1 MAVARTPSGV
11 FAMLTFASVGLV
23 LIFLA
28 APGKPATS
36 RVAQIAAIPLTDD
49 DGDQALFA
57 AAELAPGHP
66 KSRCL
71 QVRYN
76 GAAFPGDVELLAE
89 DVSGALASR
98 LEVTV
103 ERGTGGDFASCVGFS
118 GSVVYDGL
126 LADLAAGPAD
136 VGVPTG
142 WVPAAVDTRTY
153 RITVD
158 VLSGTAAGQTS
169 TATFRWLVVP
179 GPTPA
184 PSSPAPSSPAPSS
197 PAPSSPAPSSPAPEP
212 SSATPQPTSPAPK
225 QTPPAPKPT
234 VSKPAESL
242 APPVPPAS
250 PSSSP
255 PAGSQAHG
263 PTGTGTT
270 PPGSHPRRKSGSN
283 GILGALPPVIGRT
296 IEVTTELAARTTR
309 HSGVLLASIAAVI
322 LFMLAQNNIDKRDPK
337 LALAPVTGEPY
348 LEFGT
353 TEEDDGGGRQ

>member
-197 PAPSSPAPSSPAPEP
+197 PAPSSPAPEP

-225 QTPPAPKPT
+225 QNPPAPKPT

>member
-1 MAVARTPSGV
+1 MRQSRPAQRPREVRHMAVARTPSGV

-76 GAAFPGDVELLAE
+76 GAASPGDVQLLAE

-98 LEVTV
+98 LDVTV

-118 GSVVYDGL
+118 GSVGYDGL

-136 VGVPTG
+136 VGVSTG

-179 GPTPA
+179 GPTPE
-184 PSSPAPSSPAPSS
+184 PSSPAPQPASPS
-197 PAPSSPAPSSPAPEP
+197 PQPSSPAPEP
-212 SSATPQPTSPAPK
+212 PSPAPQPTSPALQP
-225 QTPPAPKPT
+225 TSSTPKPT
-234 VSKPAESL
+234 GSKPAESL
-242 APPVPPAS
+242 APLAPPAS
-250 PSSSP
+250 SSSSP
-255 PAGSQAHG
+255 PAG
-263 PTGTGTT
+263 
-270 PPGSHPRRKSGSN
+270 PR
-283 GILGALPPVIGRT
+283 
-296 IEVTTELAARTTR
+296 
-309 HSGVLLASIAAVI
+309 
-322 LFMLAQNNIDKRDPK
+322 
-337 LALAPVTGEPY
+337 
-348 LEFGT
+348 
-353 TEEDDGGGRQ
+353 